1 MSLLRLFNS
10 MIAATV
16 VLYRRAIPLKVSPGC
31 TV

>member
-10 MIAATV
+10 MMAATV
-16 VLYRRAIPLKVSPGC
+16 VLYRRAIPLKVSPRC